1 MYNVSNYSSLLF
13 CLVSAVYKA
22 PELRTMY
29 NETTEVKFAIIKYDK
44 IYSATWNSEMLNQD
58 EFEENDTIS
67 FSVERWWYFFPID
80 QWTRHPVSKFE
91 MFETDFTNGSFK
103 FKQRTNRRRTFT
115 FDVSVVVLIKHTKN
129 LDIWYTSTILSFAPR
144 LFFASTNSLL
154 EYCDLW
160 FKETNE
166 LIKVDDLQSCPC
178 TLESVKLD
186 PEFISDPT
194 CQADGSDCHE
204 NVGAVR
210 CFLKRIDK
218 M

>member
-1 MYNVSNYSSLLF
+1 MYKV
-13 CLVSAVYKA
+13 
-22 PELRTMY
+22 PDLRTVY
-29 NETTEVKFAIIKYDK
+29 NEAEVKFAIIENDNT
-44 IYSATWNSEMLNQD
+44 YSATWDSEMLNQD

-67 FSVERWWYFFPID
+67 FSVESWWYFFSID
-80 QWTRHPVSKFE
+80 LWARHPVARFNV
-91 MFETDFTNGSFK
+91 FETDYTNGSFK
-103 FKQRTNRRRTFT
+103 FRQRTNRRRTFT
-115 FDVSVVVLIKHTKN
+115 FDVSVLVLIKHTKN
-129 LDIWYTSTILSFAPR
+129 LDIWYTSTILSFGPR
-144 LFFASTNSLL
+144 LFSASTNLLL